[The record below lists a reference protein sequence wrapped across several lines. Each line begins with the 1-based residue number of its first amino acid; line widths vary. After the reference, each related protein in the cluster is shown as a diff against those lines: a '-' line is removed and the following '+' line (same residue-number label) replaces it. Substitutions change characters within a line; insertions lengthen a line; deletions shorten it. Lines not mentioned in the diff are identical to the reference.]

1 MLLSDQVLTYLKTNA
16 RGRLRA
22 ANTGDIAGAL
32 NASERAVRAAVHD
45 LRNAGEPIASAV
57 EAPTG
62 FYFPTSVDE
71 ADACSGHLWA
81 RVREI
86 ARVARKFDDA
96 TALLGL
102 KRGFLKQLNLFNQEE
117 RQVYRRVG

>member
-22 ANTGDIAGAL
+22 ANAGDIAAAL

-57 EAPTG
+57 EEPTG
-62 FYFPTSVDE
+62 FYIPRSVEE
-71 ADACSGHLWA
+71 AEACSGHLWA

-86 ARVARKFDDA
+86 ARVARRFDDSVA
-96 TALLGL
+96 VLGL
-102 KRGFLKQLNLFNQEE
+102 KRGYLKQLRLFQEE
-117 RQVYRRVG
+117 RQVYRDVG